1 MTTRPQRLRELLL
14 RHADGLD
21 GSLDVADLRAQR
33 EVARYVLVEANLRR
47 RSVVYLSL
55 HPTPEAASDYH
66 LRQESDEW
74 AAEYLVDLDTGAQL
88 VPQPSLAWS
97 SPEAMLVVPTP

>member
-1 MTTRPQRLRELLL
+1 MTTRRQRLRELLL
-14 RHADGLD
+14 HHADGLD

-33 EVARYVLVEANLRR
+33 EVARYVLVERNLRR

-55 HPTPEAASDYH
+55 NPAPEAAAEYQ

-74 AAEYLVDLDTGAQL
+74 TAEYLVDLDTGVQM
-88 VPQPSLAWS
+88 VPQPSLAWA
-97 SPEAMLVVPTP
+97 SPDAMLVVPTP